1 MFLRLVSEPTV
12 LVIAAIVMVMALILH
27 NIVQA
32 LVAERLGDRSPRL
45 AGFAAFEPQRQ
56 LDPFG
61 VLFLLLL
68 GFGWPRAVP
77 VNPRNYRGRGRGE
90 AWVWLAGIGSYLA
103 VAFVSL
109 LVAAVFRS
117 LGSSV
122 LYFSFEV
129 AANYALLHAVI
140 NLVPILP
147 LDMGRAA
154 LAWGHPDVRRVIMQ
168 VAQFGIL
175 GFMVFFFVLNA
186 TGVIGRVMFFFD
198 RLFSDIIG
206 LIPGL

>member
-12 LVIAAIVMVMALILH
+12 LVIAAMVLLMGLLFPTTARALGGEP
-27 NIVQA
+27 VGA
-32 LVAERLGDRSPRL
+32 RTPRV

-90 AWVWLAGIGSYLA
+90 AWVWLAGIGSYLVA
-103 VAFVSL
+103 AFVSL

-122 LYFSFEV
+122 LFFSFEV

-140 NLVPILP
+140 NLVPLLP

-186 TGVIGRVMFFFD
+186 TGVIGRVMLFFD
-198 RLFSDIIG
+198 RLFSGIIG